1 MQTKGDYGM
10 EDIIRAFVNISVA
23 EAHAKTNYEKIISEM
38 ENGTIDVDDE
48 KVLEKHLSMSETTRE
63 QLSNICGLRRR
74 IMMRM
79 YDAFPERNE
88 HEWCMIKHL
97 AIVQNCLFEAYQA
110 GDEQSERLWLDAN
123 EEFTKAMSDFLGM
136 EITPCS
142 ACFSDMIK
150 EAENGTES

>member
-23 EAHAKTNYEKIISEM
+23 EAHAKTNYEKFISEM

-48 KVLEKHLSMSETTRE
+48 KVLEKQLSMMETTQE
-63 QLSNICGLRRR
+63 QLSDICAIRRR
-74 IMMRM
+74 IMMRL
-79 YDAFPERNE
+79 YEAFPEHND
-88 HEWCMIKHL
+88 HEWCMVKHL

-110 GDEQSERLWLDAN
+110 GDKESERLWLDAN
-123 EEFTKAMSDFLGM
+123 EAFTKAMSDFLGM

-142 ACFSDMIK
+142 SCFSDMIK
-150 EAENGTES
+150 EAEDGNNS